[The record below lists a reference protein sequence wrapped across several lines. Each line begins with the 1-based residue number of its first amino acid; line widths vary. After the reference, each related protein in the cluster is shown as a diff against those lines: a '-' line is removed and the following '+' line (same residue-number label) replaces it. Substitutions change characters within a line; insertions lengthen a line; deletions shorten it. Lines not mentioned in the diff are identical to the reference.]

1 MPTQRLQQLLQQ
13 LNEEIRELDEANLEE
28 KQRLETLVDEIE
40 SALSRDEAEH
50 AGLLDG
56 LRAKLVEIDSEHP
69 TASGVMR
76 RLMQALGDMGI

>member
-13 LNEEIRELDEANLEE
+13 LNAEIRELDESNMEE
-28 KQRLETLVDEIE
+28 KQRLEALIAEIE
-40 SALSRDEAEH
+40 TALAQDEAEH